1 LVDPTDFTPS
11 LETGAGFLTP
21 QDVKAQITA
30 IGSTAAGFIV
40 YTAKNAVSAVYSQ
53 NIRSPFIFRE
63 VSNAGGVDTYEQIT
77 VDASSGM
84 QFAWTTSGLQ
94 SITSQK
100 ADPVSAEV
108 NDFLAGT
115 LWEYWDAIS
124 SQLLQV
130 RSAAVE
136 FKVKITYVASRYLV
150 VSYSISNSNTYEY
163 ALVFDLGLKRW
174 GKLKIDHRDCF
185 TYAGPELTGDLS
197 YEELG
202 ENEYQ
207 DLGLLRYS
215 DLATGIPREQPSKR
229 VLAFLSADGTVKIAR
244 IDYEKVTADAVAI
257 FGKFQLTRA
266 RVMVLRKLELEG
278 ILGQD
283 CTVKCIASWDGK
295 NLDVA
300 AVPTLLQVSE
310 NYLKY
315 GLRLRGVNISV
326 VITGAFALS
335 TYLLE
340 ALNDGDR

>member
-1 LVDPTDFTPS
+1 
-11 LETGAGFLTP
+11 
-21 QDVKAQITA
+21 
-30 IGSTAAGFIV
+30 
-40 YTAKNAVSAVYSQ
+40 
-53 NIRSPFIFRE
+53 
-63 VSNAGGVDTYEQIT
+63 
-77 VDASSGM
+77 
-84 QFAWTTSGLQ
+84 
-94 SITSQK
+94 
-100 ADPVSAEV
+100 
-108 NDFLAGT
+108 
-115 LWEYWDAIS
+115 
-124 SQLLQV
+124 
-130 RSAAVE
+130 
-136 FKVKITYVASRYLV
+136 
-150 VSYSISNSNTYEY
+150 
-163 ALVFDLGLKRW
+163 VFDLGLKRW